1 MIANNNVVARAGSQ
15 MVSALPKFVIENYPR
30 FVNFLRAY
38 YTWSATEGPDLAMEA
53 MKQANDID
61 LVIEEM
67 LPSYRASYAKNF
79 PIDLK
84 TNFRHFAKFLKEF
97 YQLRGTE
104 ESYRIFFK
112 AVFNEEASVYFPRIQ
127 IFKPSEAVWNKETY
141 FKAAAIS
148 GNPFDLIN
156 KEITGLNNGYEA
168 IVSNVVKVGDRYDI
182 YFEEA
187 TGEFEVDEVI
197 THENISVKIVP
208 IFKVTSFTSTQ
219 DWYDSSIIRTNGV
232 VLKVDKI
239 NYGRIVGLTIID
251 GGTGYEVDDIIT
263 SKSHYFG
270 TGFEAKVTG
279 VNGSGAITSIAIQ
292 RSGFGFN
299 HDDVDIIV
307 ESSLGK
313 GAILEPAFDSEF
325 RKIKS
330 LSFIQNDEFT
340 NGSDLTVTLPNG
352 TQIVFTQGVTNTVKY
367 WIKSQSTPSTGYAK
381 LHDSDYYQEYS
392 YEIQSKAD
400 ARAQEESLKA
410 LMHIAGLKMFVKTIL
425 QEEATVNAET
435 DILFA

>member
-1 MIANNNVVARAGSQ
+1 MASTNVVARAGSQ
-15 MVSALPKFVIENYPR
+15 MVSALPKFVIENYPK

-53 MKQANDID
+53 MKLANDVD

-67 LPSYRASYAKNF
+67 LPSYLASYAKNF
-79 PIDLK
+79 PVELK

-112 AVFNEEASVYFPRIQ
+112 AVFNEEASVFFPRIQ
-127 IFKPSEAVWNKETY
+127 IFKPSEAIWNKSTY
-141 FKAAAIS
+141 FKAAATN

-156 KEITGLNNGYEA
+156 KEITGMNNGYKA

-187 TGEFEVDEVI
+187 EGEFEVGEVI
-197 THENISVKIVP
+197 THENISVTIVP
-208 IFKVTSFTSTQ
+208 IFKVSSFTSTQ
-219 DWYDSSIIRTNGV
+219 DWYDSSIIHTNGV

-251 GGTGYEVDDIIT
+251 GGTGYEVDDVIT
-263 SKSHYFG
+263 STSQYSG

-279 VNGSGAITSIAIQ
+279 VDGSGAITSIAVQ
-292 RSGFGFN
+292 RSGFGFS
-299 HDDVDIIV
+299 HDDVDIII
-307 ESSLGK
+307 ESSSGS
-313 GAILEPAFDSEF
+313 GAILEPIFDSEF

-367 WIKSQSTPSTGYAK
+367 WVKSQSTPSTGYAK

-392 YEIQSKAD
+392 YEIQSKANVREQEQSL
-400 ARAQEESLKA
+400 RAL
-410 LMHIAGLKMFVKTIL
+410 LHIAGLKMFVKTIF
-425 QEEATVNAET
+425 QEEVSVEAET
-435 DILFA
+435 DLLFT

>member
-1 MIANNNVVARAGSQ
+1 MANINVVARAGSQ
-15 MVSALPKFVIENYPR
+15 SVSALPKFVIENYPR
-30 FVNFLRAY
+30 FVDFLRAY
-38 YTWSATEGPDLAMEA
+38 YTWSAIEGPDLAMEA

-67 LPSYRASYAKNF
+67 LPLYRASYAKNF
-79 PIDLK
+79 PIELK
-84 TNFRHFAKFLKEF
+84 TDFRHFAKFLKEF

-112 AVFNEEASVYFPRIQ
+112 AVFNEEAAVYFPRIQ
-127 IFKPSEAVWNKETY
+127 IFKPSEAVWNKDTY
-141 FKAAAIS
+141 FKATATS
-148 GNPFDLIN
+148 GNPFNLIN
-156 KEITGLNNGYEA
+156 AEIIGLNNGYKA

-187 TGEFEVDEVI
+187 NGEFEVGEVI
-197 THENISVKIVP
+197 THENVSVTIVP
-208 IFKVTSFTSTQ
+208 VFKVASFTSTQ
-219 DWYDSSIIRTNGV
+219 DWYDSSIIHTNGV
-232 VLKVDKI
+232 TLKVDKI
-239 NYGRIVGLTIID
+239 IYGRIVGLTITD
-251 GGTGYEVDDIIT
+251 GGTGYEVDDVIT
-263 SKSHYFG
+263 STSEYFG

-279 VNGSGAITSIAIQ
+279 VDGSGAITSIAVQ
-292 RSGFGFN
+292 RSGFGFS

-307 ESSLGK
+307 ESSLGA
-313 GAILEPAFDSEF
+313 GAILEPVFDSQF

-367 WIKSQSTPSTGYAK
+367 WVKSQSIPSTGYAK

-400 ARAQEESLKA
+400 VRAQEESLKA

-425 QEEATVNAET
+425 QEEVLVDADT
-435 DILFA
+435 DILFS

>member
-1 MIANNNVVARAGSQ
+1 MANNNVVARAGSQ
-15 MVSALPKFVIENYPR
+15 LVSALPKFVIENYPK

-53 MKQANDID
+53 MKLANDVD

-79 PIDLK
+79 PIELK
-84 TNFRHFAKFLKEF
+84 TDFRHFAKFLKEF

-127 IFKPSEAVWNKETY
+127 LFKPSEAVWNKETF
-141 FKAAAIS
+141 FKASATS

-156 KEITGLNNGYEA
+156 AEITGLNNGYKA
-168 IVSNVVKVGDRYDI
+168 IVSNVVKVGDLYDI

-187 TGEFEVDEVI
+187 NGEFEVGETIV
-197 THENISVKIVP
+197 HENISVTIVP
-208 IFKVTSFTSTQ
+208 IFKVSSFTSTQ
-219 DWYDSSIIRTNGV
+219 DWYDSSIIHTNGV

-239 NYGRIVGLTIID
+239 IYGRIVGLAITD
-251 GGTGYEVDDIIT
+251 GGTGYEVDDVIT
-263 SKSHYFG
+263 STSQYFG
-270 TGFEAKVTG
+270 TGFKAKVTS
-279 VNGSGAITSIAIQ
+279 VDGSGAITSIAVQ
-292 RSGFGFN
+292 RSGFGFS

-307 ESSLGK
+307 ESSSGT
-313 GAILEPAFDSEF
+313 GAILEPVFDSEF

-330 LSFIQNDEFT
+330 LSFIQNDKYT

-367 WIKSQSTPSTGYAK
+367 WVKPQSTPSTGYAK

-400 ARAQEESLKA
+400 VKAQEESLKA

-425 QEEATVNAET
+425 QEEVTIDAET
-435 DILFA
+435 DILFS